1 MTSVAESK
9 TGVKTKSAAKRSRSV
24 LIDQVKT
31 DVRRVVGR
39 EYISSHKMS
48 WLLLE
53 DCGVV
58 RTMCG
63 A

>member
-9 TGVKTKSAAKRSRSV
+9 TGVKTKSAARRIRSV
-24 LIDQVKT
+24 LMDQVKT

-39 EYISSHKMS
+39 ENSSSQKMS
-48 WLLLE
+48 WLLLG
-53 DCGVV
+53 DCEVV